1 MEINIDGMT
10 IAIENALPA
19 EPAPAAAPAEPKKGS
34 GAKTALKIGG
44 GIVLLAGLGVAGYM
58 LANNMSEQAA
68 AGRLADAHDKA
79 GLDQAEHIKEQ
90 ARLQQAAADFKK
102 AAAPKTNTA
111 DFLKNN
117 VYGNERS
124 GKKIL
129 QSGVAHTNA
138 ADYLQKNLYGDA
150 ASKRVINGVADRTKA
165 AAAAAGK
172 TMADV
177 GKATGKDI
185 ANGAK
190 KGFDYLNTTGKDAIY
205 KAGSKAGN
213 ALKTAAKAA
222 TATNPTGLKSL
233 SGRDR

>member
-19 EPAPAAAPAEPKKGS
+19 EPAPAPAAAPKAEPTKGS

-58 LANNMSEQAA
+58 LGNHLSEQAA

-129 QSGVAHTNA
+129 QSGVAHTNT

-150 ASKRVINGVADRTKA
+150 ASKKVINGVADRTKA

-172 TMADV
+172 TMA
-177 GKATGKDI
+177 
-185 ANGAK
+185 GAGK

>member
-58 LANNMSEQAA
+58 LGNHMSEQAA
-68 AGRLADAHDKA
+68 AGRLADAHNKA
-79 GLDQAEHIKEQ
+79 GLDQAEQ
-90 ARLQQAAADFKK
+90 ARLQQAAANFKK

-138 ADYLQKNLYGDA
+138 TDYLQKNLYGDT

-205 KAGSKAGN
+205 KVGSKAGN
-213 ALKTAAKAA
+213 ALKAAAKAA
-222 TATNPTGLKSL
+222 TATNPTGLRSL